1 MAAIRTPEE
10 KRDSFPS
17 RFPHRTAADGREYL
31 FISYAWEDAAF
42 AEWLTLKLTALGYAV
57 WCDRFQLLGGE
68 SYPHDIDKAIKER
81 TFRVLGLLSHASI
94 AKTNPVKERT
104 LALNLGRERKLDF
117 LIPLNLDGLKP
128 TELDWMES
136 DLTFISFHRSWH
148 DGLTALL
155 KKLEAIEAPRPV
167 AGSAAV
173 SDWFTNRTHLVA
185 RPERLWSNFLAIRQ
199 LPDVIYFVRGVEDGT
214 LPSGWPAVPEQDGV
228 WLFELPES
236 LEFDLVQPQTIDLTN
251 LESRGPMRR
260 AVANLLRQY
269 LRRRCLGLGL
279 VENDAGQL
287 YFPHGLLPGDRL
299 PFTNHTGRQTSLQ
312 AVGFKTF
319 RTGAS
324 SVRNQHHLTVE
335 FVPRLDR
342 YEAPVVEVRVRV
354 YLTDLGG
361 KALPPHIANRRRK
374 RVAKSWFNHEWW
386 SRYMAVIG
394 WFAQGNDVV
403 DLALGSAAIAIDGR
417 PKVIPISVGIDEAV
431 DEDDEREAEE
441 FEEGDDDGDGEGTR

>member
-1 MAAIRTPEE
+1 MAAIRTLEGQRGSHP
-10 KRDSFPS
+10 SPFPM
-17 RFPHRTAADGREYL
+17 RTASGGREYL

-68 SYPHDIDKAIKER
+68 SYPRDIDKAIKER
-81 TFRVLGLLSHASI
+81 TFRVLGLLSQASI
-94 AKTNPVKERT
+94 AKPNPVKERT
-104 LALNLGRERKLDF
+104 LALNLGRERKVDF
-117 LIPLNLDGLKP
+117 LIPLNVDGLKP

-136 DLTFISFHRSWH
+136 DLTFISFHRSWR

-155 KKLEAIEAPRPV
+155 KKLEAIEAPRPL

-173 SDWFTNRTHLVA
+173 SDWFTDRTHLVA

-199 LPDVIYFVRGVEDGT
+199 LPDEIYFIRGIEDGT
-214 LPSGWPAVPEQDGV
+214 MPPGWPAVPEQDGV
-228 WLFELPES
+228 WLFEVPDS
-236 LEFDLVQPQTIDLTN
+236 LKFDFVQPEAIDLTN
-251 LESRGPMRR
+251 LESRGPIRR
-260 AVANLLRQY
+260 AVVNLLRQY
-269 LRRRCLGLGL
+269 LRRRCLNLGL

-299 PFTNHTGRQTSLQ
+299 PFTHHTGRQTSLQ

-335 FVPRLDR
+335 LVPRLDR
-342 YEAPVVEVRVRV
+342 YEVPVVEVRVRV

-361 KALPPHIANRRRK
+361 KALPPQIANRRRK

-386 SRYMAVIG
+386 SRYVAVIG

-403 DLALGSAAIAIDGR
+403 DLALGPAVIAIDGQ
-417 PKVIPISVGIDEAV
+417 PKVIPIGVGIDEEA
-431 DEDDEREAEE
+431 DEDPEPEAEE
-441 FEEGDDDGDGEGTR
+441 FEESSEDGDEGGTR

>member
-1 MAAIRTPEE
+1 MTATRITEE
-10 KRDSFPS
+10 KVDSLASPTTQ
-17 RFPHRTAADGREYL
+17 RAGHRREFL

-42 AEWLTLKLTALGYAV
+42 AEWLTLKLAALGYAV

-68 SYPHDIDKAIKER
+68 SYPRDIDRAIKER

-94 AKTNPVKERT
+94 AKPNPVKERT
-104 LALNLGRERKLDF
+104 LALSLGRERSVDF

-136 DLTFISFHRSWH
+136 DLTFIPFHRSWH
-148 DGLTALL
+148 EGLAALL
-155 KKLEAIEAPRPV
+155 KKLEAIEAPRPL
-167 AGSAAV
+167 AGSGAV
-173 SDWFTNRTHLVA
+173 SEWFTHRTHLVEK
-185 RPERLWSNFLAIRQ
+185 PERLWSNFLAIRR
-199 LPDVIYFVRGVEDGT
+199 LPDEMYFVRGVVDGT
-214 LPSGWPAVPEQDGV
+214 LPSDWPAVPDRDGV
-228 WLFELPES
+228 WLFELPEG
-236 LEFDLVQPQTIDLTN
+236 LEFDLVQPEAIGLTN
-251 LESRGPMRR
+251 LESRGPIRR

-269 LRRRCLGLGL
+269 LRRRCLALGL
-279 VENDAGQL
+279 VENDGGHL

-299 PFTNHTGRQTSLQ
+299 PFTNHTGRQAGLQ

-319 RTGAS
+319 RTGAT

-342 YEAPVVEVRVRV
+342 YEVPIVEVRVRV

-386 SRYMAVIG
+386 SRYVAVIG

-403 DLALGSAAIAIDGR
+403 DLALGPAVIAIDGR
-417 PKVIPISVGIDEAV
+417 PTLIQVSVGIDEEAA
-431 DEDDEREAEE
+431 EDDEPEAEE
-441 FEEGDDDGDGEGTR
+441 FEEGDEDGDGEGT

>member
-1 MAAIRTPEE
+1 MAAIRTAEE
-10 KRDSFPS
+10 EPS
-17 RFPHRTAADGREYL
+17 SLPPPRGRDGRDYL

-42 AEWLTLKLTALGYAV
+42 AEWLALKLTALGYAV

-68 SYPHDIDKAIKER
+68 SYPRDIDKAIKER
-81 TFRVLGLLSHASI
+81 AFRVLGLLSHASI
-94 AKTNPVKERT
+94 SKSNPIKERT
-104 LALNLGRERKLDF
+104 LALNIGRDRNVDF
-117 LIPLNLDGLKP
+117 LIPLNVDGLKP

-155 KKLEAIEAPRPV
+155 KKLEAIEAPRPL
-167 AGSAAV
+167 AGSGAV
-173 SDWFTNRTHLVA
+173 SEWFTDRTHLVE
-185 RPERLWSNFLAIRQ
+185 RPERLWSNFLTIRQ
-199 LPDVIYFVRGVEDGT
+199 LPDEIYFVRGVKEGT
-214 LPSGWPAVPEQDGV
+214 LPSGWPAVPDQDGV

-236 LEFDLVQPQTIDLTN
+236 LEFDLVQPETIELSN
-251 LESRGPMRR
+251 LKAQGPIRR

-269 LRRRCLGLGL
+269 LRRRCLDLGL

-287 YFPHGLLPGDRL
+287 YFPHGLLTGDRL
-299 PFTNHTGRQTSLQ
+299 PFTHHTGRQTSLQ

-335 FVPRLDR
+335 LVPRLDR
-342 YEAPVVEVRVRV
+342 YEVPVVEVRVRV

-361 KALPPHIANRRRK
+361 KALPPHLANRRRK

-386 SRYMAVIG
+386 SRYVAVIG

-403 DLALGSAAIAIDGR
+403 ELAIGSAAIAIDGR
-417 PKVIPISVGIDEAV
+417 PKVIPISVGIDEEA
-431 DEDDEREAEE
+431 DETEEPEADE
-441 FEEGDDDGDGEGTR
+441 FEEADEGGDGEGM